1 MPKTILCPNMK
12 VVFYLLLSLI
22 FIVCAIINIA
32 LNIVPNNTMI
42 IANIVQT
49 SKVNLHFI
57 VPYSDQQEL
66 YEQFIRNLIQIKRPE
81 WEIIVLVIEQSNKH
95 TFHHSWLLNIGILE
109 SLKIGKADCIITLD
123 VDVCL
128 DDRVDF
134 SWCDSPTEIESFNS
148 NGWTKKIIQA
158 TPQHWLQIQGY
169 TNKLTNDSSV
179 YADLHARFQR
189 HKLLYDDNNIRKLS
203 LEGTVSNLQG
213 KCWNVSNRKEI
224 KPTASQIYHSS
235 NSRNSMNT
243 NREFEEDGL
252 RTTRYLTF
260 ADEFDKWGSHW
271 VKVQKIPNISKQD
284 MRQIK
289 SFYFISPIVLP
300 KYKLIF
306 FWNEKVACSYWKR
319 LFQYLQG
326 MRHSINMYYIH
337 TPGSNKLKYLK
348 DFKSEDVTLMM
359 YDKQWTKATF
369 VREPRERTLSAY
381 LDKIVLA
388 HYDVSHC
395 HENTTSFGDFVEL
408 IGRCHD
414 THWST
419 QVRFHPKYYKD
430 MIIGKMENI
439 SQFSKYLL
447 QKIGAWNSDVQLF
460 LSSVEMNNTRNHA
473 TNAKNRILQFYNR
486 TLEDSIFRKFKLD
499 YEIFGFNKKYIT
511 NS

>member
-1 MPKTILCPNMK
+1 MK
-12 VVFYLLLSLI
+12 VIFYLFLTLI
-22 FIVCAIINIA
+22 FIVFAMMTIV

-42 IANIVQT
+42 IAKIVQT

-57 VPYSDQQEL
+57 VPYSDQQSI
-66 YEQFIRNLIQIKRPE
+66 YEQFIRNLIRIKRPE
-81 WEIIVLVIEQSNKH
+81 WEITVLVIEQFNKH

-109 SLKIGKADCIITLD
+109 SLKIGKPDCIITLD

-148 NGWTKKIIQA
+148 KGWTKNIIQA
-158 TPQHWLQIQGY
+158 TPAHWVKIQGY
-169 TNKLTNDSSV
+169 ANKLTNDSSV

-203 LEGTVSNLQG
+203 LERTVSNLQC
-213 KCWNVSNRKEI
+213 KCCNVSNKKEI
-224 KPTASQIYHSS
+224 KPKASQIYNSS

-243 NREFEEDGL
+243 RREFEEDGL

-260 ADEFDKWGSHW
+260 ADKFDKWGSKW
-271 VKVQKIPNISKQD
+271 VKVQKIPNIPKQD
-284 MRQIK
+284 MRQLK

-319 LFQYLQG
+319 LFQFLQG
-326 MRHSINMYYIH
+326 MRHSINMYNIH

-348 DFKSEDVTLMM
+348 DFKSEDVALMM

-369 VREPRERTLSAY
+369 VREPRVRTLSAY
-381 LDKIVLA
+381 LDKVVLA
-388 HYDVSHC
+388 HFDVSYC
-395 HENTTSFGDFVEL
+395 HENTTSFGDFVRL
-408 IGRCHD
+408 IRKCHD

-430 MIIGKMENI
+430 MVIGKMENI

-447 QKIGAWNSDVQLF
+447 LKIGAWNSDVQHF
-460 LSSVEMNNTRNHA
+460 LSSVEMNNTRHHA
-473 TNAKNRILQFYNR
+473 TNANNKMIQYYNR
-486 TLEDSIFRKFKLD
+486 TLENEIFRQFKLD
-499 YEIFGFNKKYIT
+499 YKIFGFNKNYIT
-511 NS
+511 NT

>member
-271 VKVQKIPNISKQD
+271 VKVKKIPNISKQD

-289 SFYFISPIVLP
+289 SFYFLSPIVLP

-326 MRHSINMYYIH
+326 MRHSINMYNIH